1 MHLLGRI
8 IYWLAVLAVSI
19 ALLILLVLFFE
30 SRDDSEV
37 GAGAGSE
44 RTAVSAPPVARA
56 AP

>member
-1 MHLLGRI
+1 LLGRI